1 MTAIYQVISR
11 IYLILNAIHFNG
23 PLNKIARYWIYDK
36 AFHHNLF
43 GYESISETTI
53 SFHYTQPEDM
63 YQMDSLLYHIRQ
75 LDKEVCLSHS

>member
-1 MTAIYQVISR
+1 NNSFHPQPFRV
-11 IYLILNAIHFNG
+11 HFNG